1 MQLLDH
7 NFDVSLILL
16 YCVLTWLTG
25 PPAKCGSCHRWH
37 WV

>member
-25 PPAKCGSCHRWH
+25 PR
-37 WV
+37 